1 MISNPWRLDPWT
13 LDGCED
19 CSGTKPAGG
28 RAKTAP
34 PGAGAR
40 GRRPDSPTAR
50 AVKTLTR
57 LMEQQRAALA
67 AIPEADALTPEQ
79 VGALATVAASLR
91 ALCSQVVE
99 RLGARLEGGKT

>member
-1 MISNPWRLDPWT
+1 
-13 LDGCED
+13 
-19 CSGTKPAGG
+19 
-28 RAKTAP
+28 
-34 PGAGAR
+34 
-40 GRRPDSPTAR
+40 
-50 AVKTLTR
+50 
-57 LMEQQRAALA
+57 MEQQRAALA